1 MTPLD
6 DTLRLIE
13 SWRFYRRMN
22 DPRDVRLIA
31 DLALVIRSR
40 VKR

>member
-1 MTPLD
+1 VNALD
-6 DTLRLIE
+6 DTLRMIE

-22 DPRDVRLIA
+22 DPRDVQRIA
-31 DLALVIRSR
+31 DFALVIRSR